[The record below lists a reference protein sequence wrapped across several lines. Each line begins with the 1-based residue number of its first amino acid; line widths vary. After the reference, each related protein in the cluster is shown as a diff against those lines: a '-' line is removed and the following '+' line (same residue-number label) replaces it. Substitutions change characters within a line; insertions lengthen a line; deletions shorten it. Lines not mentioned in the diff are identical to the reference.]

1 MSLVE
6 KLVHAARTGLRVVA
20 RAQTIGVRGALFSP
34 DGHVLLVRHTYQP
47 GWMLPGGGISPGETP
62 ETAFRR
68 EMQEETGLTVNGDL
82 TLLGVYH
89 SIQRGLDDYVVFYVA
104 RNVPGTP
111 CPSDPLEIRE
121 AAWFS
126 PDRLPEGTTPGTL
139 ARLDEIAGR
148 GPVRQTW

>member
-1 MSLVE
+1 
-6 KLVHAARTGLRVVA
+6 
-20 RAQTIGVRGALFSP
+20 
-34 DGHVLLVRHTYQP
+34 
-47 GWMLPGGGISPGETP
+47 
-62 ETAFRR
+62 
-68 EMQEETGLTVNGDL
+68 MQEETGLTVNGDL

-111 CPSDPLEIRE
+111 CPNDPLEIRE
-121 AAWFS
+121 AAWFA